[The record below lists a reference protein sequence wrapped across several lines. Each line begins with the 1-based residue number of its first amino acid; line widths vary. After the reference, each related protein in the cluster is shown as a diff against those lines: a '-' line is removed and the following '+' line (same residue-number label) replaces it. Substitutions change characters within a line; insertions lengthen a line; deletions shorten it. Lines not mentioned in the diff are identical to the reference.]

1 MNSVISSNGIMK
13 FQQLHNVQCS
23 CLLRSPAEWP
33 ATAGEGESSMQH
45 GNVPL
50 DESGFAVAEN
60 SHSASRVP
68 ALLFVFPGNVNSA
81 TSVQIIKVSVLVSC
95 L

>member
-1 MNSVISSNGIMK
+1 MK

-33 ATAGEGESSMQH
+33 AAAGEGESSREH
-45 GNVPL
+45 RNIPL
-50 DESGFAVAEN
+50 GESEFAVIEN
-60 SHSASRVP
+60 SHYASRVP
-68 ALLFVFPGNVNSA
+68 ALLFALPSNVNSA
-81 TSVQIIKVSVLVSC
+81 TSVEIIKISFLISC